1 MSSTAAVN
9 EKGLWKPIKA
19 DPGQFFS
26 DDEVAKSKKY
36 QRPLQYARL
45 ANALVTLVSALVF
58 IGAEMPRK
66 AIEASNLDPWPLQLM
81 VVIAAFMAMV
91 MIVTLPI
98 GIWSEFVHEKKW
110 GFSTQTPRI
119 FVMDQIKGFILAFVL
134 FGALFIPTWALIRR
148 SELWW
153 IYGAGVF
160 VLFTVILAFL
170 LPVVILP
177 IFNKF
182 TSLDKE
188 ELKDRLTALAEK
200 AGVKITDYQ
209 VMDASKR
216 TKKDNAFFAGL
227 GATRRVVVFDNLLE
241 QPEECVEV
249 VVAHEIGH
257 WRRGH
262 VKKQLV
268 LGILLALTLFGAV
281 KLITDWGAAMDFAG
295 LRSVQDP
302 AAWPLWV
309 TAFGVTS
316 SITQF
321 VSVWF
326 SRWFERQADLDALEL
341 TENPNAYANLWK
353 NFTTRNLP
361 DLDPSWWHRIKE
373 DHPPIAERMAFAAQ
387 WEEARTSG

>member
-1 MSSTAAVN
+1 MSSTTFAPG
-9 EKGLWKPIKA
+9 KDLWKPTKA
-19 DPGQFFS
+19 DPKDFFS
-26 DDEVAKSKKY
+26 PEEVEKSKSY

-45 ANALVTLVSALVF
+45 VNTTITLIAALVF
-58 IGAEMPRK
+58 IGAGLPARL
-66 AIEASNLDPWPLQLM
+66 IEASGFDQWPLQLM
-81 VVIAAFMAMV
+81 TVIAGFMV
-91 MIVTLPI
+91 MLTIVTLPI
-98 GIWSEFVHEKKW
+98 GLWSEFVHEKKW
-110 GFSTQTPRI
+110 GFSTQTPKI
-119 FVMDQIKGFILAFVL
+119 YLMDQIKGFLLSLVL
-134 FGALFIPTWALIRR
+134 FGVLFIPTWALIR
-148 SELWW
+148 SSDLWW
-153 IYGAGVF
+153 IYGAAVF
-160 VLFTVILAFL
+160 VLFTVVLAFL

-188 ELKDRLTALAEK
+188 ELKERLKALAEK
-200 AGVKITDYQ
+200 AGVKISDYQ

-227 GATRRVVVFDNLLE
+227 GATRRVVVFDNLLQ
-241 QPEECVEV
+241 QPDECVEV

-268 LGILLALTLFGAV
+268 LGIVMALVLFGVV
-281 KLITDWGAAMDFAG
+281 KLISDWDRALDFAKISSM
-295 LRSVQDP
+295 RDP
-302 AAWPLWV
+302 AGWPLWV
-309 TAFGVTS
+309 TAFAAAA

-341 TENPNAYANLWK
+341 TGNPSAYKDLWK

-361 DLDPSWWHRIKE
+361 DIDPSWLHRIKG
-373 DHPPIAERMAFAAQ
+373 DHPPIAERIAFASQ
-387 WEEARTSG
+387 WEQGRTSG